1 MKQIRKAF
9 AVMLAL
15 CMAISMMFS
24 AVSVNA
30 ATKVKKP
37 VTKITKNYSK
47 TVCVGDN
54 VIVYLNNIKGTKS
67 SVKWTSSKPSVAS
80 IIEKDE
86 SRNFGSTCSYVVVNC
101 KTPGTTRITAIDK
114 GKKYSCSVRVKA
126 PKLNYTKKTIKK
138 GQKFVLKAINAN
150 ILSDVSFDMTKENVV
165 TFKVGSIS
173 PKTVN
178 QVTVV
183 GKQKGTSDI
192 YVSVNGKRLVCKVTV
207 K

>member
-30 ATKVKKP
+30 AKKVKKP

-86 SRNFGSTCSYVVVNC
+86 SRNFGSTCSYVVVN
-101 KTPGTTRITAIDK
+101 
-114 GKKYSCSVRVKA
+114 
-126 PKLNYTKKTIKK
+126 
-138 GQKFVLKAINAN
+138 
-150 ILSDVSFDMTKENVV
+150 
-165 TFKVGSIS
+165 
-173 PKTVN
+173 
-178 QVTVV
+178 
-183 GKQKGTSDI
+183 
-192 YVSVNGKRLVCKVTV
+192 
-207 K
+207 

>member
-1 MKQIRKAF
+1 MKQVKKIF
-9 AVMLAL
+9 AIMLSMCL
-15 CMAISMMFS
+15 AISMMFS

-30 ATKVKKP
+30 ATK
-37 VTKITKNYSK
+37 TKRPLTKMTKNYSK

-54 VIVYLNNIKGTKS
+54 VIVYLNNIKGAKS

-86 SRNFGSTCSYVVVNC
+86 SRNFGNTCSYVVVNC

-114 GKKYSCSVRVKA
+114 GKKYSCSVSVKA

-138 GQKFVLKAINAN
+138 GQKFVLKATNAN
-150 ILSDVSFDMTKENVV
+150 ILSDVSFDMSNENVV

-178 QVTVV
+178 RVTVV
-183 GKQKGTSDI
+183 GKQKGTSDV
-192 YVSVNGKRLVCKVTV
+192 YVFVNGKRLECKVTV

>member
-1 MKQIRKAF
+1 MKQIRKIF

-30 ATKVKKP
+30 ATK
-37 VTKITKNYSK
+37 TKRPLTKMTKNYSK

-54 VIVYLNNIKGTKS
+54 VIVYLNNIKGAKS

-86 SRNFGSTCSYVVVNC
+86 SRNFGNTCSYVVISC

-138 GQKFVLKAINAN
+138 GQKFVLKATNAN
-150 ILSDVSFDMTKENVV
+150 ILSDISFDMSNENVV
-165 TFKVGSIS
+165 TFKTGSIS

-178 QVTVV
+178 KVTVV
-183 GKQKGTSDI
+183 GKQKGTSDV
-192 YVSVNGKRLVCKVTV
+192 YVFVNGKRLECKVTV